1 MLTLNLLKDESIF
14 TNAELEIVHY
24 ILENPKKVTDMTVE
38 DLAVAT
44 YSSPSSI
51 VRLCKKLGMKG
62 YTDFK
67 IKLATE
73 INTFVINEDRIE
85 VDMPIQVGASIEEIS
100 KIFLNLHYQALTD
113 VYNSLDLPSIQ
124 KAADAIYNADVIS
137 IFGVGP
143 SLVIAEDFHYK
154 LKRIGM
160 LCVSNAL
167 VGFDSVYKKKK
178 PKNEIAVVISHYG
191 NSIRVRNWVKN
202 LHSQG
207 IKVVMICA
215 NRNSPVLKQADYPLL
230 LDNFEGRSTKMGSFA
245 SHTAMTYITD
255 CLYAVIF
262 AKDYNENVKILYD
275 TGKSLSDNGEY
286 IDPLK

>member
-1 MLTLNLLKDESIF
+1 MLMLNLLKDESIF

-38 DLAVAT
+38 YLAVAT

-62 YTDFK
+62 YSDFK
-67 IKLATE
+67 IKLAIE

-85 VDMPIQVGASIEEIS
+85 VDMPIQIGASIEDIS

-113 VYNSLDLPSIQ
+113 VYNTLDLPGIQ
-124 KAADAIYNADVIS
+124 KAADAIYNADIVS
-137 IFGVGP
+137 LFGVGP
-143 SLVIAEDFHYK
+143 SLLIAEDFHYK

-160 LCVSNAL
+160 LCVSNSL
-167 VGFDSVYKKKK
+167 VGFDRVYKKKK

-191 NSIRVRNWVKN
+191 NSVRVRNWVKN
-202 LHSQG
+202 VHAQG
-207 IKVVMICA
+207 TKVVMICA
-215 NRNSPVLKQADYPLL
+215 NRNSPVFKQADYPLL
-230 LDNFEGRSTKMGSFA
+230 LDNFEGRATKMGSFA
-245 SHTAMTYITD
+245 SRTAMTYLTD

-262 AKDYNENVKILYD
+262 AKDYNENVKLLYE
-275 TGKSLSDNGEY
+275 TGKLLSDNGEY